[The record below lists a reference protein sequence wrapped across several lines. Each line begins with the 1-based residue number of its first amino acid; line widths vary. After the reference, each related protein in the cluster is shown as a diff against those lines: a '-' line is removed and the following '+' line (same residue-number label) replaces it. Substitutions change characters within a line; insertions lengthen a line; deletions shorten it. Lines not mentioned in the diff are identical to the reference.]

1 MEEEKKKSE
10 AREALDALENLIASY
25 KELCD
30 DANDN
35 DIQYQLWNLTSPY
48 HVIKRNLERLE
59 EYEDIRKNH

>member
-1 MEEEKKKSE
+1 MEATKKTE
-10 AREALDALENLIASY
+10 AREALDALEDLMAYY

-30 DANDN
+30 DARDN
-35 DIQYQLWNLTSPY
+35 DIRYQLWNLTSPY

>member
-1 MEEEKKKSE
+1 MEAEKKSE
-10 AREALDALENLIASY
+10 AREALDALEDLIASY

-30 DANDN
+30 DARDN

-59 EYEDIRKNH
+59 EYEDIRKNHR